1 MLFYSRLAQQA
12 CFSLF
17 PSPPPINYALQGSHA
32 FDFRI
37 CSATLESLLG
47 NWDWRGLLR
56 LRHFFFFVLHR
67 EFIIDSLSV
76 ERNHVLVRV
85 GVVGGPSER
94 TLPARA
100 LQEVSCAQ
108 NFLSQNWWLPKLIRG
123 YFHFIFHVFF
133 WLFFHLYPLN
143 YATWKKVGNVL
154 LSVFSHATNT
164 HCSLVSRCN
173 TTFIWSF

>member
-1 MLFYSRLAQQA
+1 MKSFKRLCKESYSSSSRLGTLLKVKSTCYFIQG
-12 CFSLF
+12 LRNRPVF
-17 PSPPPINYALQGSHA
+17 PSSPPPINYAVQGSHA

-94 TLPARA
+94 KLPARA

-108 NFLSQNWWLPKLIRG
+108 NFLSQNWWLPKLIWG

-133 WLFFHLYPLN
+133 F
-143 YATWKKVGNVL
+143 
-154 LSVFSHATNT
+154 
-164 HCSLVSRCN
+164 
-173 TTFIWSF
+173 